1 MKRVVCACLALAC
14 SAHDGAPPPAQHPP
28 AAPPSKLVAPGLR
41 LPDDVAPL
49 AYDLK
54 LELDPDRDEF
64 RGHVEIRVHLDAPTD
79 HVWLHASELDITQA
93 SFRDG
98 STTGRLET
106 LPVAG
111 EQMRAFGFGR
121 VIDDREIALGF
132 DYTGHTLHDQEG
144 LFRQREDGRWYLFSQ
159 GESVF
164 ARRILPCFDEPR
176 FKVPWKVTIIAPKGQ
191 IALANAPEVSA
202 RTRPD
207 GRSEH
212 VFAEM
217 PAMASYQLAVAAGP
231 FELVDVGPVGKQHV
245 PARVAA
251 LAGQRDRV
259 AVARKLADIVA
270 AAEDMLVDPLPLAK
284 LDLVVVPRLFGA
296 MENPGL
302 VTIEEV
308 AIVGDAQRKPFA
320 HKFVRMM
327 AHEVVHQWFGNLVTP
342 AWWDDLWLA
351 EAFASWLGDRI
362 AAKLDAFDDV
372 DLYFALARRDA
383 LAADDEPDAKP
394 LRRRIENTQD
404 ADGGFDT
411 IAYEKG
417 AAVLEMFDRTALV
430 WDRAVQSFLRTHRG
444 RVAST
449 RDLAAVLPD
458 DLARSLVDYVDHTG
472 APVVDL
478 ALRCEGAHA
487 TLDAHARG
495 GMTVPV
501 CLRYGDAATSMV
513 YACKLVGDRATFDL
527 TLPAGCPK
535 WVFGNRTA
543 GYYQVAWQGRGP
555 LGPLPPV
562 GELSSRE
569 LMAAGDDVVAALY
582 RGDIAAREAIA
593 AMRELA
599 ATGDPHAQLAAVAV
613 AQALDPF
620 VDDAARPAWNKALA
634 TAFAARLAPAALL
647 AARSPLDRELRDA
660 LVDLVPPSAL
670 PADTAKRAAREL
682 DFQLA
687 VPGGGPDPAL
697 VAVAAPVAGR
707 ATFDHISHIARAN
720 HDPDVR
726 EASLDA
732 LGRFGADQLPRALDF
747 FVSATEL
754 PGNEAW
760 AAVAGYLAR
769 GATRAAAWRAVRA
782 RLPELLARLP
792 ADEGALLLQ
801 SAAALCDAG
810 AQAGV
815 ATAFE
820 PHVRDLPDGPRELA
834 RTLATID
841 RCVARRAHAG
851 DIAAALRN

>member
-1 MKRVVCACLALAC
+1 VNRVVCACLALAC
-14 SAHDGAPPPAQHPP
+14 SAHDRAPEPAKRTAPPPP
-28 AAPPSKLVAPGLR
+28 LVAPGLR
-41 LPDDVAPL
+41 LPDGVAPL
-49 AYDLK
+49 AYDLR

-64 RGHVEIRVHLDAPTD
+64 HGHVEIRVHLDAPTD
-79 HVWLHASELDITQA
+79 HVWIHASELDITQA

-98 STTGRLET
+98 NTTGKLEP
-106 LPVAG
+106 LPLAG

-121 VIDDREIALGF
+121 VLEDREIALGF

-176 FKVPWKVTIIAPKGQ
+176 FKVPWKVTIVAPKDQ
-191 IALANAPEVSA
+191 IVLANAPEVFVRA
-202 RTRPD
+202 RGD
-207 GRSEH
+207 GRREH

-217 PAMASYQLAVAAGP
+217 PAMASYQLAVAVGP
-231 FELVDVGPVGKQHV
+231 FELVDVGPVGKLHV

-259 AVARKLADIVA
+259 GVAVAKLPEIVA
-270 AAEDMLVDPLPLAK
+270 TTEDFLVDTLPLAK
-284 LDLVVVPRLFGA
+284 LDLVVVPHLFGA

-302 VTIEEV
+302 VTIEEI

-394 LRRRIENTQD
+394 LRRKIASTED

-417 AAVLEMFDRTALV
+417 AAVLEMFDRTSLA
-430 WDRAVQSFLRTHRG
+430 WDRAVQSFLRAHRG
-444 RVAST
+444 RAATT
-449 RDLAAVLPD
+449 RDLVTALPD
-458 DLARSLVDYVDHTG
+458 ELASALVGYIDHTG
-472 APVVDL
+472 APVVEL
-478 ALRCEGAHA
+478 ALRCEDARA

-501 CLRYGDAATSMV
+501 CLRYGDKATSMI
-513 YACKLVGDRATFDL
+513 YACRLVGDRAAFDL
-527 TLPAGCPK
+527 TLPDGCPK

-543 GYYQVAWQGRGP
+543 GYYQVAWQGRDP
-555 LGPLPPV
+555 LGPLPPI

-569 LMAAGDDVVAALY
+569 VMAAGDDVVAALY
-582 RGDIAAREAIA
+582 RGDIAAREAIG

-599 ATGDPHAQLAAVAV
+599 ATGDLHAQLAALAI

-620 VDDAARPAWNKALA
+620 VDDAVRPAWSKALA
-634 TAFAARLAPAALL
+634 AAFAPRLTAASLL
-647 AARSPLDRELRDA
+647 AARSSLERELRDA
-660 LVDLVPPSAL
+660 LVLLVPPSAL

-682 DFQLA
+682 DFLLA
-687 VPGGGPDPAL
+687 APGAGPDPAL
-697 VAVAAPVAGR
+697 VSVAAPIAGR
-707 ATFDHISHIARAN
+707 ATFDHISHIARDN
-720 HDPDVR
+720 RDPDVR
-726 EASLDA
+726 EASLDS
-732 LGRFGADQLPRALDF
+732 LGRFGADQLPRALEF
-747 FVSATEL
+747 FLSATDV
-754 PGNEAW
+754 PADEAW

-769 GATRAAAWRAVRA
+769 GATRGAAWRAVRA
-782 RLPELLARLP
+782 RLPELFARLP
-792 ADEGALLLQ
+792 ADEAPALLQ
-801 SAAALCDAG
+801 SAAALCDA
-810 AQAGV
+810 AARDEV
-815 ATAFE
+815 AAAFE
-820 PHVRDLPDGPRELA
+820 PHVRDLADGKRELA
-834 RTLATID
+834 RTLAAID
-841 RCVARRAHAG
+841 RCVARRIRAG